1 MNKAIVY
8 LFLSLGFVFSCT
20 TKKTTTKR
28 IFFGGQIINPSSRTV
43 TLYQG
48 NNQVEMFQLDE
59 KLRFQK
65 RYDSLA
71 NGIFKLEHLPEYQTL
86 LLEEGDSLW
95 VRINAAAFDESI
107 VYSGSGASKNNFLME
122 LFLRQAA
129 ENQYLSSKYS
139 SDKEVF
145 SQLLDSMLL
154 EKKNL
159 WIGMDSLNTLS
170 PIAQKVTQAA
180 YIYPYATIRERYAL
194 LRGTQWTAEE
204 DSLYFE
210 YRQYLN
216 YGDNDLAFFDPYVN
230 YLLNYINKSA
240 LESGSSY
247 FQIKQT
253 TDFNIKRLE
262 VLDKNITGSLL
273 RNNLARAIAFEE
285 ILTFENHAQHE
296 RFLQFY
302 ATVNS
307 SPFYLR
313 EVLDLHND
321 ISQMEPNKPL
331 PKIKL
336 QNTARDTISSSYLAN
351 GQKTVLYF
359 WSQTQMN
366 HYRTSL
372 ARVTALQKKYPKIRF
387 LGICIQPFNTMVD
400 EVQKIMELDQEN
412 QFALVDFENASK
424 DWVLTLLNKAIV
436 IDGKGRII
444 EGFGNFS
451 DVHFESVLNGRN

>member
-8 LFLSLGFVFSCT
+8 LLLTLGFVFSCT
-20 TKKTTTKR
+20 TKKTPTKR

-43 TLYQG
+43 ALYQG

-59 KLRFQK
+59 QLRFQK

-194 LRGTQWTAEE
+194 LRGSKWTNAE
-204 DSLYFE
+204 DSLYFGF
-210 YRQYLN
+210 RKYLN
-216 YGDNDLAFFDPYVN
+216 YADNDLAFFDPYI
-230 YLLNYINKSA
+230 NYILNFINKTS
-240 LESGSSY
+240 LKQGES
-247 FQIKQT
+247 FFKIKKT
-253 TDFNIKRLE
+253 TDFNIRRLE
-262 VLDKNITGSLL
+262 VLDQYINGKML

-285 ILTFENHAQHE
+285 ILTFENHTQHE

-302 ATVNS
+302 ATVNTS
-307 SPFYLR
+307 QLYLA
-313 EVLDLHND
+313 EVLNLHND
-321 ISQMEPNKPL
+321 ISSMEPKKPL
-331 PKIKL
+331 PEILL
-336 QNTARDTISSSYLAN
+336 QNAERETITSTSLAN
-351 GQKTVLYF
+351 EKTTVIYF

-366 HYRTSL
+366 HYKNTL
-372 ARVTALQKKYPKIRF
+372 KRVKTFKKKYPNIRF
-387 LGICIQPFNTMVD
+387 VGICIQPFNTMVD
-400 EVQKIMELDQEN
+400 EVQKIMEVAKED
-412 QFALVDFENASK
+412 QFALTSFENASK
-424 DWVLTLLNKAIV
+424 AWVLTLLNKAII
-436 IDGKGRII
+436 IDPKGRLI

-451 DVHFESVLNGRN
+451 DADFESLLIDLK